1 MQGLEQ
7 ADLEKMNETTLE
19 LLYNNCN
26 KEIEKLDKEIAEKRI
41 TIERLGDVKSYINK
55 VIYFKQSKQ
64 NDNSTVQRK
73 EVTV

>member
-7 ADLEKMNETTLE
+7 QDLEKMNESTLV
-19 LLYNNCN
+19 LLYDNCN
-26 KEIEKLDKEIAEKRI
+26 KEIEKLDIEIAERKI
-41 TIERLGDVKSYINK
+41 VIERLGNVKSYINK
-55 VIYFKQSKQ
+55 VIYHKQSKQ

>member
-7 ADLEKMNETTLE
+7 ANLEKMNESTLE
-19 LLYNNCN
+19 LLFKNCN
-26 KEIEKLDKEIAEKRI
+26 SEIGKLNTDIAEKKLA
-41 TIERLGDVKSYINK
+41 IERLETVKSYINK

-73 EVTV
+73 KVSV